1 MPRHFFSLLMML
13 LVSPLFSARHALAQS
28 WEELVTAPVST
39 TRYLPSFDTFDL
51 REGTYTYVISWQGI
65 PAAEASVSVSEQG
78 PAAGAGIASRIL
90 VVNTAKT
97 FSPIDIFY
105 KLRFRAE
112 TLMNRATFVPDV
124 YSVQQRENSREK
136 ELRVAFGE
144 GGEISAVRVQR
155 DKREIKRVRLF
166 SKNDTLDPVSAAF
179 LARSQP
185 WKIGE
190 LRTFDIFNGK
200 SRYLIHLTAV
210 KKTKVEAEGA
220 HRDAIMIVPR
230 VQNLVNPNQAKKLR
244 EARIYLSDDR
254 ARDILLIESEV
265 FIGTVRT
272 RLQSFTPLIRPD
284 LREIRVIAETK
295 DLDKTKL

>member
-1 MPRHFFSLLMML
+1 MML
-13 LVSPLFSARHALAQS
+13 SVLPLFSAVHVSAQS

-65 PAAEASVSVSEQG
+65 PAAEASISVSEQG
-78 PAAGAGIASRIL
+78 PAAGVGIASRIL

-144 GGEISAVRVQR
+144 GGEISAIRVQR

-185 WKIGE
+185 WKIGD

-200 SRYLIHLTAV
+200 S
-210 KKTKVEAEGA
+210 
-220 HRDAIMIVPR
+220 
-230 VQNLVNPNQAKKLR
+230 
-244 EARIYLSDDR
+244 
-254 ARDILLIESEV
+254 
-265 FIGTVRT
+265 
-272 RLQSFTPLIRPD
+272 
-284 LREIRVIAETK
+284 
-295 DLDKTKL
+295 